1 MNGSEWLKCTGLSS
15 PITAVSVLLVGHDG
29 KSPTKAIGTGV
40 FVSTGL
46 IMTARHVIDGFWSYY
61 GDPKVKLHT
70 EGTKKADFSVYA
82 VQFLGD
88 GTAHALWATKNI
100 ASCPYSDLAV
110 ISVVPAN
117 DLAKSYPFPLMPYMD
132 ILPPA
137 VGEEVAAFGYADTS
151 VLSED
156 GDTVKFQ
163 PKPLSTIGKVTEV
176 WPESRDS
183 AVLPFPCFSLEESAF
198 IGGMSGGPI
207 FNKAGHLCGLICTGF
222 DGVPVVYGSVLWP
235 MLGIPIQHAPPP
247 STVVLKKYPMAHLA
261 KLGLMFINGWDYVD
275 TNVEEFIDVNGNR
288 RVRLKPLDKP
298 GCEAL
303 AGCESN
309 SSLHSKS

>member
-1 MNGSEWLKCTGLSS
+1 
-15 PITAVSVLLVGHDG
+15 
-29 KSPTKAIGTGV
+29 
-40 FVSTGL
+40 
-46 IMTARHVIDGFWSYY
+46 MTARHVVDGFWDYY
-61 GDPKVKLHT
+61 GDPKVDLYT

-82 VQFLGD
+82 VQFPGN
-88 GTAHALWATKNI
+88 GTAHALWATKNMEL
-100 ASCPYSDLAV
+100 CPYSDLAV

-117 DLAKSYPFPLMPYMD
+117 DLAKSYPFPLMPHMD

-183 AVLPFPCFSLEESAF
+183 SFLPFPCFSVEETAF

-222 DGVPVVYGSVLWP
+222 DGAPVVFGSVLWP
-235 MLGIPIQHAPPP
+235 MLGIPIRHAPPP
-247 STVVLKKYPMAHLA
+247 NTTVRGKYPMADLS
-261 KLGLMFINGWDYVD
+261 KLGLMFVNGWDYVD
-275 TNVEEFIDVNGNR
+275 ANVEEFKDANGER
-288 RVRLKPLDKP
+288 RVRLKPPMKP
-298 GCEAL
+298 
-303 AGCESN
+303 
-309 SSLHSKS
+309 